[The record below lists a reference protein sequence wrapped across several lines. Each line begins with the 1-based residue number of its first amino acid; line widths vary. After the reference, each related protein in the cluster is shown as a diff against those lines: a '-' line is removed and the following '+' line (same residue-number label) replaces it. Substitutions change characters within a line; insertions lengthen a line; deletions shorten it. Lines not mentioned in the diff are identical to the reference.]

1 MGIVIELTDQDY
13 KYCLDYANGKTNI
26 FALNNTSRVIKAV
39 ANGTR
44 YEKTKRDKMGDKEL
58 GKVTRYL
65 MAAVLVMWAIAAII
79 GIGKG

>member
-1 MGIVIELTDQDY
+1 MGILIELEEQDY
-13 KYCLDYANGKTNI
+13 KYCQDYANGKTNI
-26 FALNNTSRVIKAV
+26 FALNNTNRVIKAV

-44 YEKTKRDKMGDKEL
+44 YEKKKRDKMGDKEL